1 MVSVPV
7 LLQPVLDA
15 VDARELAEFYR
26 QLFTLR
32 YRKGDE
38 PTSCEADS
46 ADWLVLLDGQGWRV
60 IAFQQTEQHTPTTW
74 PSPEVLMQAHL
85 DFTVPDRESLTA
97 AHVGALD
104 LGARLI
110 NDESDDPDKPLYAYA
125 DPAGHPF
132 CIFIG

>member
-1 MVSVPV
+1 M
-7 LLQPVLDA
+7 
-15 VDARELAEFYR
+15 
-26 QLFTLR
+26 R

-110 NDESDDPDKPLYAYA
+110 SDDPDKPLYAYA

-132 CIFIG
+132 CIFIGYVH